1 MVDGKMIKL
10 KNEIDE
16 KIEEFV
22 NNSIELKRFISFRK
36 NNFMTIV

>member
-16 KIEEFV
+16 KIEQFV
-22 NNSIELKRFISFRK
+22 NNSVELKKFISLEK
-36 NNFMTIV
+36 IISMIIA